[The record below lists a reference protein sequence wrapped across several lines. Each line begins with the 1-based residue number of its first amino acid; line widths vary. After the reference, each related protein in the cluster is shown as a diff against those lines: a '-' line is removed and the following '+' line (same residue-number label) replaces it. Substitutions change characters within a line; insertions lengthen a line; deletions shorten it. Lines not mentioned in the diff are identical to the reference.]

1 MINEREESFVRRR
14 KGDVM
19 PAKESSA
26 HYEAFCATCQ
36 ISKSFLTPQGINFFR
51 ISHEGH
57 NIEIRQPE
65 GSEELERE
73 PSAIAASPLVA
84 APVVGAPV
92 KRTPALLPDD
102 NNKETIELKRLS
114 VDMVDTDGHDVFRVI
129 GFSGNFHTFF
139 RIFEL
144 AEVSEAEKFIDGGVH
159 VDEYG
164 NEYHWKS
171 DSVEPTLQVKDLMNI
186 IKTPIDDEVKPLP
199 AEEKSEP
206 NQASKV
212 ELVKEEETAKED
224 APKPAAT
231 QAPKPGPTHAPKPG
245 PKPAHKPQPEAPRG
259 KDVPTG
265 PLLLGK
271 SSQIQE
277 GEEYSQEALKISKAL
292 GQFRWNIEPP
302 YVIGAL
308 FDDIVSIQAQ
318 AGSITKD
325 VLEKVEELGYR
336 FIAVDA
342 PNGCVT
348 AWFKKVREGDAE
360 SGEPYRSNAADIM
373 KLGSFRGAFSL
384 AGEKPR
390 VKVAGDKA
398 QP

>member
-1 MINEREESFVRRR
+1 
-14 KGDVM
+14 M

-36 ISKSFLTPQGINFFR
+36 ISKSFLTPQGINFCR
-51 ISHEGH
+51 MSHEGH

-65 GSEELERE
+65 GSEEIERE
-73 PSAIAASPLVA
+73 PSTIAVSPLV
-84 APVVGAPV
+84 GAPAV
-92 KRTPALLPDD
+92 GTPAKRTPALLPDD

-114 VDMVDTDGHDVFRVI
+114 VDMIDTDGHDVFRVI

-139 RIFEL
+139 RTFEL
-144 AEVSEAEKFIDGGVH
+144 AEVSEVEKFIDGGAH

-199 AEEKSEP
+199 AEEKPEP
-206 NQASKV
+206 KQAPKV
-212 ELVKEEETAKED
+212 ELVKEEETPKEETPKAPLNP
-224 APKPAAT
+224 APKPA
-231 QAPKPGPTHAPKPG
+231 
-245 PKPAHKPQPEAPRG
+245 PKPASKPGSKPAPEAPTG
-259 KDVPTG
+259 KNVLRG

-271 SSQIQE
+271 FSQIEE
-277 GEEYSQEALKISKAL
+277 GEEYSQEALRISKAL

-318 AGSITKD
+318 AGSIPKD
-325 VLEKVEELGYR
+325 FLEKVEELGYR

-384 AGEKPR
+384 GGEKAR

>member
-1 MINEREESFVRRR
+1 MGRRN
-14 KGDVM
+14 GDVM

-65 GSEELERE
+65 GSEEIERE
-73 PSAIAASPLVA
+73 PSTIAVSPL
-84 APVVGAPV
+84 VGAPV
-92 KRTPALLPDD
+92 VAAPAKRTPGLLPDD

-114 VDMVDTDGHDVFRVI
+114 VDMIDTDGHDVFRVI

-139 RIFEL
+139 RTFEL
-144 AEVSEAEKFIDGGVH
+144 AEVSEVEKFIDGGVH

-199 AEEKSEP
+199 AEEKPEP
-206 NQASKV
+206 KQAPKV
-212 ELVKEEETAKED
+212 ELVKEEETPKEETHKAPLNQ
-224 APKPAAT
+224 APKPAPKHAPKP
-231 QAPKPGPTHAPKPG
+231 APKPGS
-245 PKPAHKPQPEAPRG
+245 KPAPEAPTG
-259 KDVPTG
+259 KNVLRG

-271 SSQIQE
+271 FSQIEE

-308 FDDIVSIQAQ
+308 FDDIVSIQGQ

-325 VLEKVEELGYR
+325 ALEKVEELGYR

-360 SGEPYRSNAADIM
+360 SGEPYRSNAADIL

-384 AGEKPR
+384 GGEKAR

>member
-1 MINEREESFVRRR
+1 VRRR
-14 KGDVM
+14 NGDVM

-36 ISKSFLTPQGINFFR
+36 INKSFLTPQGINFFR

-65 GSEELERE
+65 GSEEIERE
-73 PSAIAASPLVA
+73 PSTIAVSPLVG
-84 APVVGAPV
+84 APVVGTPA

-114 VDMVDTDGHDVFRVI
+114 VDIIDGDGHDVFRVI

-139 RIFEL
+139 RTFEL
-144 AEVSEAEKFIDGGVH
+144 AEVSDAEKFIDGGAH

-171 DSVEPTLQVKDLMNI
+171 DSVEPSLQVKDLMNI
-186 IKTPIDDEVKPLP
+186 IKTPIDEEVKPLL
-199 AEEKSEP
+199 AEEKPEP
-206 NQASKV
+206 KQAPKV
-212 ELVKEEETAKED
+212 ELVKEEETPKEETPKAPPSP
-224 APKPAAT
+224 APKPASKP
-231 QAPKPGPTHAPKPG
+231 APKPASKPAPKPAS
-245 PKPAHKPQPEAPRG
+245 KPAPEAQTG
-259 KDVPTG
+259 KDVLRG

-271 SSQIQE
+271 FSQIEE
-277 GEEYSQEALKISKAL
+277 GEEYSQEALRISKAL

-348 AWFKKVREGDAE
+348 AWFKKMREGDAE
-360 SGEPYRSNAADIM
+360 SGEPYRSNAADIL

-384 AGEKPR
+384 GGEKAR
-390 VKVAGDKA
+390 AKGAGDKA
-398 QP
+398 LP

>member
-1 MINEREESFVRRR
+1 MGRRN
-14 KGDVM
+14 GDVM

-65 GSEELERE
+65 GSEEIERE
-73 PSAIAASPLVA
+73 PSTIAVSPL
-84 APVVGAPV
+84 VGAPV
-92 KRTPALLPDD
+92 SSPLVGAPAKRTPALLPDD

-114 VDMVDTDGHDVFRVI
+114 VDIIDTDGHDVFRVI

-139 RIFEL
+139 RTFEL
-144 AEVSEAEKFIDGGVH
+144 AEVSDAEKFIDGGVH
-159 VDEYG
+159 EDEYG
-164 NEYHWKS
+164 NEYHWNS
-171 DSVEPTLQVKDLMNI
+171 GSVEPTLQVKDLMNI
-186 IKTPIDDEVKPLP
+186 IKTPIEDEVKPLLV
-199 AEEKSEP
+199 EEKPEP
-206 NQASKV
+206 KQAPKV
-212 ELVKEEETAKED
+212 ELVIEEVTPKEETPKAPPNP
-224 APKPAAT
+224 APKPA
-231 QAPKPGPTHAPKPG
+231 
-245 PKPAHKPQPEAPRG
+245 PKPASKPASKPAPKTHPEAPTG
-259 KDVPTG
+259 KNVLRG

-271 SSQIQE
+271 FSQIEE

-325 VLEKVEELGYR
+325 ALEKVEELGYR

-360 SGEPYRSNAADIM
+360 SGEPYRSSAADIL

-384 AGEKPR
+384 AGEKAR
-390 VKVAGDKA
+390 VKGAGDKA